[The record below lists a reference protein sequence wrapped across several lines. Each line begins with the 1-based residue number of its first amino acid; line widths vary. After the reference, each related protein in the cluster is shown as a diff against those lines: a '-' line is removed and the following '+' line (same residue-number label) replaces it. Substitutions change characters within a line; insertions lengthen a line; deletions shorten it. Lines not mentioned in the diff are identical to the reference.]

1 MEQRLLLQQM
11 PEEKNL
17 FLVSVASCKANFII
31 LKPFVCHRLLPL
43 PLGGGRSLVDVDFSL
58 FRPLEFFVD
67 PKNGDGRNNNPPA
80 MRVRVDCYTKKLPFR
95 VQ

>member
-1 MEQRLLLQQM
+1 MYLRNQKEM
-11 PEEKNL
+11 PVDKNKTGIS
-17 FLVSVASCKANFII
+17 FF
-31 LKPFVCHRLLPL
+31 
-43 PLGGGRSLVDVDFSL
+43 DVDFSL